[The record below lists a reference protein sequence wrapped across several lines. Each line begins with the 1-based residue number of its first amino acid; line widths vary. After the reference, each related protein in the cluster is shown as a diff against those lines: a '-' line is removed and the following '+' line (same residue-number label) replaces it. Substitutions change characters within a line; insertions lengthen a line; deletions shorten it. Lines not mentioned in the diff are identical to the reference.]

1 MSDEWLKRFSA
12 LRPGLE
18 LGVLMLAVLAL
29 LVLGTPTAP
38 PPANH
43 ATAVHFIDE
52 ALDLDQMESAS
63 WPEETTS
70 IYRLPAPETLG
81 WVLWRDVELEG
92 LNGPLAV
99 RSAGPFSG
107 RIYWNGVLI
116 GEKGSPAATSRAE
129 SPGRIDAVFSIP
141 PDLIRESGNQLLVE
155 FSSHRAGYE
164 PMVILQALA
173 ITPYRAD
180 DRRPLRAYF
189 PLVLTGGAL
198 LALAVGIAWLG
209 RSHSDPRAWYLASA
223 LAALF
228 LAGGAEVSRAFIN
241 YTYDWHQPRQAAQFG
256 FLLIFGLA
264 QLRFAIT
271 RWPSNNH
278 AGLALQAG
286 SMIAITLYAL
296 WAPGYDAKSSFAV
309 AVALFATATWL
320 GLFASGH
327 TRWLSAVLAV
337 IAWYALRL
345 PGDFLDRAV
354 YALMLAMWGY
364 LSLRLPDLVVP
375 KTGPAPTQ
383 FKILTTGRMIVVDRA
398 DIVYLRAAGNYTEV
412 HLANGGQHLDNRSLA
427 TLTDALAGGLH
438 RLHRSYSVNLEHVS
452 EVKSETGSKYTARL
466 STGAEVPV
474 SRKEVKAFR
483 ELLARTSAA

>member
-1 MSDEWLKRFSA
+1 MSDEWLKRIAA

-18 LGVLMLAVLAL
+18 LGALMLVVLAL
-29 LVLGTPTAP
+29 LVLVTPTAP
-38 PPANH
+38 PPASH
-43 ATAVHFIDE
+43 APAVHFIDE
-52 ALDLDQMESAS
+52 ALDLEQVETAS
-63 WPEETTS
+63 WPEEATS
-70 IYRLPAPETLG
+70 IYRLPAPETSG
-81 WVLWRDVELEG
+81 WALWRDVDLAG

-116 GEKGSPAATSRAE
+116 GEKGTPATTPYAE
-129 SPGRIDAVFSIP
+129 RPGRIDAVYSIP
-141 PDLIRESGNQLLVE
+141 TELIRESGNRLLVE

-164 PMVILQALA
+164 PMVIMQALA
-173 ITPYRAD
+173 VTPYRAD

-209 RSHSDPRAWYLASA
+209 RSRSDPRAWYLAAA
-223 LAALF
+223 LTSLF

-241 YTYDWHQPRQAAQFG
+241 YTYDWHQPRQAVQFG
-256 FLLIFGLA
+256 FLLLFGLA

-286 SMIAITLYAL
+286 SMIAILIYAL

-309 AVALFATATWL
+309 AVALLATATWL
-320 GLFASGH
+320 LLFASGH
-327 TRWLSAVLAV
+327 ARWLAAVLV
-337 IAWYALRL
+337 IIAWYALRL
-345 PGDFLDRAV
+345 PGDFLDRAI

-364 LSLRLPDLVVP
+364 LSLRLPGFVVP
-375 KTGPAPTQ
+375 NPGPAPTQ
-383 FKILTTGRMIVVDRA
+383 FKLLTTGRMILVDIA
-398 DIVYLRAAGNYTEV
+398 DIAYLRAAGNYTEV
-412 HLANGGQHLDNRSLA
+412 HLVNGGQHLDNRSLA
-427 TLTDALAGGLH
+427 VLTDELVSGFH
-438 RLHRSYSVNLEHVS
+438 RLHRSFAVNLEHVS

-466 STGAEVPV
+466 STGTEIPV
-474 SRKEVKAFR
+474 SRKEVKAFK
-483 ELLARTSAA
+483 EMLARSAAG